1 MYNMA
6 SSTLIILILIGL
18 FAGAFSGMIGLG
30 GGLVIIPAVI
40 YLLGMNQYMAQGT
53 SLAIMLP
60 PIGLMAAF
68 NYYKAGA
75 LNLKYAM
82 IIAVAFFIGGYFGSK
97 WALTIPEAVL
107 RKIFAVALIIVAIR
121 MLWPKSFLA

>member
-1 MYNMA
+1 MA

-30 GGLVIIPAVI
+30 GGLVIIPALI

-121 MLWPKSFLA
+121 MLWPK

>member
-30 GGLVIIPAVI
+30 GGLVIIPALI

-107 RKIFAVALIIVAIR
+107 RKIFAVTLIIVAIR
-121 MLWPKSFLA
+121 MLWPK

>member
-1 MYNMA
+1 MA

-30 GGLVIIPAVI
+30 GGLIIIPALI

-107 RKIFAVALIIVAIR
+107 RKIFAVTLIIVAIR
-121 MLWPKSFLA
+121 MLWPK

>member
-30 GGLVIIPAVI
+30 GGLVIIPALI

-97 WALTIPEAVL
+97 WAVTIPEAVL
-107 RKIFAVALIIVAIR
+107 RKIFAVTLIIVAIR
-121 MLWPKSFLA
+121 MLWPK

>member
-1 MYNMA
+1 MT

-30 GGLVIIPAVI
+30 GGLVIIPALI

-82 IIAVAFFIGGYFGSK
+82 IIAAAFFIGGYFGSK

-107 RKIFAVALIIVAIR
+107 RKIFAVTLIIVAIR
-121 MLWPKSFLA
+121 MLWPK

>member
-1 MYNMA
+1 MT

-30 GGLVIIPAVI
+30 GGLVIIPALI

-107 RKIFAVALIIVAIR
+107 RKIFAVTLIIVAIR
-121 MLWPKSFLA
+121 MLWPK

>member
-1 MYNMA
+1 MYSMT

-30 GGLVIIPAVI
+30 GGLVIIPALI

-82 IIAVAFFIGGYFGSK
+82 IIAAAFFIGGYFGSK

-107 RKIFAVALIIVAIR
+107 RKIFAVTLIIVAIR
-121 MLWPKSFLA
+121 MLWPK

>member
-1 MYNMA
+1 MT

-30 GGLVIIPAVI
+30 GGLIIIPALI

-121 MLWPKSFLA
+121 MLWPK

>member
-1 MYNMA
+1 MYSMT

-30 GGLVIIPAVI
+30 GGLVIIPALI

-107 RKIFAVALIIVAIR
+107 RKIFAVTLIIVAIR
-121 MLWPKSFLA
+121 MLWPK

>member
-1 MYNMA
+1 MYSMT

-30 GGLVIIPAVI
+30 GGLIIIPALI

-121 MLWPKSFLA
+121 MLWPK

>member
-1 MYNMA
+1 MT

-30 GGLVIIPAVI
+30 GGLIIIPALI

-107 RKIFAVALIIVAIR
+107 RKIFAVTLIIVAIR
-121 MLWPKSFLA
+121 MLWPK

>member
-1 MYNMA
+1 MA

-30 GGLVIIPAVI
+30 GGLVIIPALI

-107 RKIFAVALIIVAIR
+107 RKIFAVTLIIVAIR
-121 MLWPKSFLA
+121 MLWPK